1 MLPFSSW
8 LLSVDR
14 IDFARGFGG
23 GFSDILLAEMPST
36 SSSSMSFG
44 GFRSILGFGNDHNQV
59 HMEEVKND
67 SKSPLDRE
75 LERFQEQVFTQFH
88 ALSSSSPDEFLSIFW
103 ISKLLDAFIVCQ
115 EDFKVILLN
124 NSENFSKPP
133 LDKLLTEFFDRS
145 IKALDICN
153 AVRDGIEKVRLW
165 GKHLAIV
172 SSAFDSKQRN
182 MIGEGQFRRAR
193 KSLTDL
199 AIVML
204 DDHKESGSVFSH
216 RNRSFGRP
224 NKGKDLNQRKHG
236 HSRSLSWSVPNSW
249 SATKQLQSMSN
260 SLTPFPPRGNENGGN
275 SSLQNCVFT
284 MGFVLMFV
292 LWTVVAAIPCQ
303 DRGLFNFSIPRQFSW
318 GTPLFFLQARIL
330 DESKKR
336 ERKNSPG
343 LLTEI
348 QQMEKSINLISDL
361 IDSVHQFPLTEE
373 QQKEVKDGVE
383 ELSLVCSLCK
393 KGLDTLDC
401 KLREVFRKIMYCRT
415 EGLGTLTST

>member
-1 MLPFSSW
+1 MKSNLPGEKI
-8 LLSVDR
+8 LYG
-14 IDFARGFGG
+14 GFG
-23 GFSDILLAEMPST
+23 GFSDIAEMPST

-44 GFRSILGFGNDHNQV
+44 AFRSILGFGTDHNQV
-59 HMEEVKND
+59 HTEEVNNE

-75 LERFQEQVFTQFH
+75 LERFQDQVFTHFH
-88 ALSSSSPDEFLSIFW
+88 TLSSSSPDEFLSIDW
-103 ISKLLDAFIVCQ
+103 ISKLLDAYISCQ

-124 NSENFSKPP
+124 NSENLSKPP

-165 GKHLAIV
+165 CKHLAIV

-182 MIGEGQFRRAR
+182 TIGEGQFRRAR
-193 KSLTDL
+193 KALTDL

-260 SLTPFPPRGNENGGN
+260 SLIPPRANEFNDN
-275 SSLQNCVFT
+275 YSLANCVFT

-318 GTPLFFLQARIL
+318 STPFYFLHGKIL

-336 ERKNSPG
+336 DRKNSPG

-348 QQMEKSINLISDL
+348 HQMEKSINLISDL
-361 IDSVHQFPLTEE
+361 VDSVHEFPLTEE

-383 ELSLVCSLCK
+383 ELSLVCNLCK
-393 KGLDTLDC
+393 NGLDTLDF
-401 KLREVFRKIMYCRT
+401 KLREVFRKVMYCRT
-415 EGLGTLTST
+415 EGLGNLTTTQS

>member
-1 MLPFSSW
+1 
-8 LLSVDR
+8 
-14 IDFARGFGG
+14 
-23 GFSDILLAEMPST
+23 MPST

-59 HMEEVKND
+59 HMEEEKND

-75 LERFQEQVFTQFH
+75 LERFQEQTHSLFVKK
-88 ALSSSSPDEFLSIFW
+88 
-103 ISKLLDAFIVCQ
+103 IS
-115 EDFKVILLN
+115 
-124 NSENFSKPP
+124 
-133 LDKLLTEFFDRS
+133 RS

-260 SLTPFPPRGNENGGN
+260 SLTPFPPRGNEN
-275 SSLQNCVFT
+275 
-284 MGFVLMFV
+284 
-292 LWTVVAAIPCQ
+292 VAAIPCQ

-348 QQMEKSINLISDL
+348 QQMEKSINFISDL

-393 KGLDTLDC
+393 NGLDTLDC

-415 EGLGTLTST
+415 EALGTFTTT